1 MERRNASGSRHA
13 MRKPVVLAVDDKPA
27 NLLALE
33 VLLGFDHVVHSVTS
47 GEQAVEFLR
56 RTPNVDVVI
65 LDIQM
70 PGMDGFDTAQAIK
83 KLPGC
88 EDLPI
93 VFVTAVY
100 QEDPYMKKG
109 YAVGGIDYF
118 GKPFDPDL
126 LKLKIAIYS
135 SFRRKADLLRQRE
148 LHIEQSEELL
158 RVGRKLSGLLE
169 SLPVGVLIADLDG
182 RICQGTE
189 EVSRIL
195 ESAEAARTGNYGEFL
210 GWWDSAGSLIKESG
224 PLARALQGLTS
235 PSEPVQIRSFQGAEK
250 TIFVS
255 AAPLRG
261 LDQRIVGAVVLL
273 QDVTEKKSIEKDLQE
288 RVTKIIG
295 LGVELEESV
304 SGAG

>member
-1 MERRNASGSRHA
+1 MERRSRDTEP
-13 MRKPVVLAVDDKPA
+13 RKPVILAVDDKPA

-33 VLLGFDHVVHSVTS
+33 VLLGADHTVHSVTS
-47 GEQAVEFLR
+47 GEQAVALLR
-56 RTPNVDVVI
+56 GNPKVDVVI

-83 KLPGC
+83 KLEGC

-100 QEDPYMKKG
+100 QDDPYMKKG

-126 LKLKIAIYS
+126 LKLKIAIYA

-189 EVSRIL
+189 EVARIL
-195 ESAEAARTGNYGEFL
+195 ESTDAAQSGNYGEFL
-210 GWWDSAGSLIKESG
+210 GWWDSAGSLLKESG
-224 PLARALQGLTS
+224 PLSRALRGEAS
-235 PSEPVQIRSFQGAEK
+235 PSEPIQIRSFQGVEK
-250 TIFVS
+250 TIHVS

-261 LDQRIVGAVVLL
+261 LDRRIVGAVVLL
-273 QDVTEKKSIEKDLQE
+273 QDITEKKSIEKDLQD

-304 SGAG
+304 AR

>member
-1 MERRNASGSRHA
+1 
-13 MRKPVVLAVDDKPA
+13 MRKPTVLAVDDKPA

-33 VLLGFDHVVHSVTS
+33 VLLGEEHTVHSVTS
-47 GEQAVEFLR
+47 GEQALEFLR
-56 RTPNVDVVI
+56 RNPAVDVVI

-83 KLPGC
+83 KLAGC

-100 QEDPYMKKG
+100 QDDPYMKKG
-109 YAVGGIDYF
+109 YASGGVDYF
-118 GKPFDPDL
+118 GKPFDPDI
-126 LKLKIAIYS
+126 LKLKIAIYAT
-135 SFRRKADLLRQRE
+135 FRRKADYLRQRE

-189 EVSRIL
+189 EVARIL
-195 ESAEAARTGNYGEFL
+195 ESSEAAQSGSYGEFL
-210 GWWDSAGSLIKESG
+210 GWWDASGSLIKESG
-224 PLARALQGLTS
+224 ALSRALLGETS
-235 PSEPVQIRSFQGAEK
+235 HSQPVQIRSFQGTEK
-250 TIFVS
+250 TIQVS

-273 QDVTEKKSIEKDLQE
+273 QDLTEKKTIEKDLQE

-304 SGAG
+304 AR

>member
-1 MERRNASGSRHA
+1 MERRVAGSTVP
-13 MRKPVVLAVDDKPA
+13 RKPTILAVDDKPA

-33 VLLGFDHVVHSVTS
+33 VLLGDGHTVHSATS
-47 GEQAVEFLR
+47 GEQAIDFLR
-56 RTPNVDVVI
+56 QNPSIDVII

-83 KLPGC
+83 KLAGC
-88 EDLPI
+88 EDIPI

-100 QEDPYMKKG
+100 QDDPYMKKG
-109 YAVGGIDYF
+109 YAVGGVDYF
-118 GKPFDPDL
+118 GKPFDPDI
-126 LKLKIAIYS
+126 LKLKIAIYA

-148 LHIEQSEELL
+148 LHVEQSEELL

-195 ESAEAARTGNYGEFL
+195 DSTAAAHSGSYGEFL
-210 GWWDSAGSLIKESG
+210 GWWDSTGSLIKEKSG
-224 PLARALQGLTS
+224 PLSRALRGETS
-235 PSEPVQIRSFQGAEK
+235 NSEAIRIRSFQGVEK
-250 TIFVS
+250 TIHVS

-261 LDQRIVGAVVLL
+261 LDLCLVGAVVLL
-273 QDVTEKKSIEKDLQE
+273 QDMTEQKSIEKDLQE

-295 LGVELEESV
+295 LGIELEES
-304 SGAG
+304 ATR